1 MIAIIDYGMGNLK
14 NIYKAMEYVGAKC
27 CITSDPNFIR
37 SSDGVILPGVGAF
50 KDAIDCIK
58 ENKLEEA
65 IIKSVKDK
73 KPFLGI
79 CLGMQLL
86 FEKSFENGI
95 HDGLGILKGEVKMIP
110 EGVKIPHMGWNSLKI
125 KKNRDPILQGLDESN
140 VYFVHS
146 YYCEPKDTIT
156 SSVTDYGVDITAS
169 VSSANVF
176 GLQFHPE
183 KSGQAGLKML
193 DNFRRMV
200 K

>member
-14 NIYKAMEYVGAKC
+14 NIYKAMKYVNGEC
-27 CITSDPNFIR
+27 IITSDPQTVNNA
-37 SSDGVILPGVGAF
+37 DGIILPGVGAF
-50 KDAIDCIK
+50 KDAIECLKKASLKKSILDSI
-58 ENKLEEA
+58 EA
-65 IIKSVKDK
+65 G

-79 CLGMQLL
+79 CLGMQML
-86 FEKSFENGI
+86 FEKSFENGQQE
-95 HDGLGILKGEVKMIP
+95 GLSVMRGDVKLIP

-125 KKNRDPILQGLDESN
+125 TNRQDPILFGIDEAV

-146 YYCEPKDTIT
+146 YYCMPSEDVIT
-156 SSVTDYGVDITAS
+156 STASYGTDITAS
-169 VSSANVF
+169 VWRENVH

-183 KSGQAGLKML
+183 KSGHVGLKML